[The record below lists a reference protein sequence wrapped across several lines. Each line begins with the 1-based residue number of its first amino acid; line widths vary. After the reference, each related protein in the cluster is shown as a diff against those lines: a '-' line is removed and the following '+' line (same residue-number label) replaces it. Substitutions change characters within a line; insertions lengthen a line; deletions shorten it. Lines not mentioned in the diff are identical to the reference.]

1 MTTTD
6 AAVAAAAD
14 TYVGLPVTFGPDD
27 DNYRTTG
34 RDAFVAGVEWSLS
47 HDVWDRFEAA
57 NAYAAKWGHGNPIL
71 RIEMVDAFLAGV
83 RWTRENPGEADRLR
97 AEWIKKGTGQ

>member
-1 MTTTD
+1 MTTID
-6 AAVAAAAD
+6 PAVAEAAD
-14 TYVGLPVTFGPDD
+14 GYVGQPVAFGLDD

-57 NAYAAKWGHGNPIL
+57 NAYATKRGHGNPIL

-83 RWTRENPGEADRLR
+83 RWTRENPEEADRLR
-97 AEWIKKGTGQ
+97 AAWGQ